1 MLALR
6 STSFASLVI
15 ASVVAFALS
24 ATGCGGA
31 GSGDFGKVGDG
42 GASDPDDGGASMS
55 PPASGDEGGVATSPP
70 PDATTGSVGSDGG
83 PTSGPGSIWKP
94 SSGAP
99 IHFHWELADSFRV
112 PNDVIPGQGPI
123 VYDIDGENNTA
134 STVAA
139 LHALGPDVK
148 VVCYVD
154 VGTYEVGRSDSSKFP
169 ASVLGSGVAGL
180 PGEKWLDVRNQATLL
195 PFMKDRFSSWCKDKG
210 FDGVEP
216 DNLDGWTN
224 DPGFPITEAEN
235 VSYDLA
241 IASAVHALGLSVGVK
256 NLVASLSTANIP
268 SVENGFDW
276 ALTEHCFEYGQC
288 DSYTQSFAA
297 KGKATWD
304 VEYTGTPSCPQAA
317 TAHLNAQLRDMDL
330 VAPGG
335 GGYVYDPCIPES
347 QTSW

>member
-15 ASVVAFALS
+15 VLGFS
-24 ATGCGGA
+24 ATACSSTA
-31 GSGDFGKVGDG
+31 SSGLGKSNDADATG
-42 GASDPDDGGASMS
+42 PDDGGGSAAA
-55 PPASGDEGGVATSPP
+55 PPGPGDARGGTATPA
-70 PDATTGSVGSDGG
+70 PDATTGSGSDAGTMG
-83 PTSGPGSIWKP
+83 DPAGIWMP
-94 SSGAP
+94 SSSTP
-99 IHFHWELADSFRV
+99 IHFHWELADAFQV
-112 PNDVIPGQGPI
+112 PDDVIAGQGPI
-123 VYDIDGENNTA
+123 VYDIDGDKNDA

-139 LHALGPDVK
+139 LHALGPNVK

-154 VGTYEVGRSDSSKFP
+154 VGTHELDRSDSAQFP
-169 ASVLGSGVAGL
+169 ASVLGSAVAGS
-180 PGEKWLDVRNQATLL
+180 PGVTWLDVRDQATLL
-195 PFMKDRFSSWCKDKG
+195 PIMKARLSNWCKDKG

-224 DPGFPITEAEN
+224 DPGFPITEAQN

-241 IASAVHALGLSVGVK
+241 IASTAHALGLSVGVK
-256 NLVASLSTANIP
+256 NLMASLSTANIP

-317 TAHLNAQLRDMDL
+317 MVHLNAQLRDMDR

-335 GGYVYDPCIPES
+335 GGYIYDPCISES